1 MVALFALLAS
11 LFGSGPSAT
20 APADTAYVSAIHAER
35 VEREARLRSDD
46 GWLAVAGLYWLAPGV
61 STFGSD
67 RANDVILPA
76 GSAPA
81 RAGRFVLA
89 GDSVRVEIEPG
100 VEVML
105 GGGEGPGGKAP
116 GGEGPGAEGPGGKVP
131 GGERV
136 SVMTLRSDDAGRPD
150 VLVLA
155 DLRLSVI
162 KRARGY
168 AIRLR
173 DLNAPARKD
182 FHGLAYYPV
191 DPSWRIEARYVLYD
205 PPKRVPIPSVIG
217 TVDTLS
223 APGYVEFEREGR
235 SYRLDPASES
245 AGEDLFLIFKDA
257 TSGDGTYPPGRFLYA
272 DPPVDGVVIL
282 DFNRAVNPP
291 CAYTAFA
298 TCPLPPPQNA
308 LALAVTAG
316 EKMVP
321 GHE

>member
-1 MVALFALLAS
+1 MVALLALIAS
-11 LFGSGPSAT
+11 LIGSGQSAPPAT
-20 APADTAYVSAIHAER
+20 APASAPADTAYVNAIEAER
-35 VEREARLRSDD
+35 VARETRLRSDD
-46 GWLAVAGLYWLAPGV
+46 GWLAVAGLYWLAPGA
-61 STFGSD
+61 STFGAD

-76 GSAPA
+76 GSAPP
-81 RAGRFVLA
+81 RAGRFILT

-100 VEVML
+100 VEVTL
-105 GGGEGPGGKAP
+105 GGRPVTSA
-116 GGEGPGAEGPGGKVP
+116 A
-131 GGERV
+131 
-136 SVMTLRSDDAGRPD
+136 LRSDADGPSD
-150 VLVLA
+150 VLVLR

-162 KRARGY
+162 KRTKGY

-173 DLNAPARKD
+173 DLNAPARRE
-182 FHGLAYYPV
+182 FGGLAHYQV
-191 DPSWRIEARYVLYD
+191 DASWRITARFVPYD

-235 SYRLDPASES
+235 THRLDPASES
-245 AGEDLFLIFKDA
+245 AGEDLFFIFKDA
-257 TSGDGTYPPGRFLYA
+257 TSGDTTYPPGRFLYA

-308 LALAVTAG
+308 LAVAVTAG

>member
-11 LFGSGPSAT
+11 LLGSGPPAT

-61 STFGSD
+61 NTFGSD

-100 VEVML
+100 VEVTL
-105 GGGEGPGGKAP
+105 GGE
-116 GGEGPGAEGPGGKVP
+116 VP

-136 SVMTLRSDDAGRPD
+136 SAMTLRSDDAGPPD

-162 KRARGY
+162 KRSRGY

-191 DPSWRIEARYVLYD
+191 DPSWRIEARYVPYD